1 MKGIARVY
9 DLGNGPYFKSF
20 EQFCAQVGSQVTP
33 VKHPILH
40 DGAEGAGL
48 LEAVIEKSLRSE
60 PPETLML
67 LFRVLPVL
75 NTCLK

>member
-40 DGAEGAGL
+40 DGAEGAVVGGCDRKIA
-48 LEAVIEKSLRSE
+48 AVGTSRDIDA
-60 PPETLML
+60 
-67 LFRVLPVL
+67 VVQGIPVL